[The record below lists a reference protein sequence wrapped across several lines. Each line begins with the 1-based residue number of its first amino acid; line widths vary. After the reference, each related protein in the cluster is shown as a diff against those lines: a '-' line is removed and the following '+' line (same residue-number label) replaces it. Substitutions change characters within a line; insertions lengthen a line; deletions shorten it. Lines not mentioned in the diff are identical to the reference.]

1 MNRYTFLFIAAA
13 VILLLSACKSKSNT
27 TGTESAGNENLPVI
41 ELQGDYPHKD
51 VDIHELADV
60 KYIPL
65 ETTDESLIGAAN
77 LLYMGNDTL
86 IIRDVKQHKI
96 LLFDTEGKYLSS
108 FQRIGNG
115 AKEYTRMASTC
126 VDADA
131 REIYISDFY
140 RPNRIAV
147 FNYAGDFVRDFN
159 VDSLILMSQIFD
171 YDHDNLLVSNE
182 KDMYKIS
189 FGEKVSSYPYYLVS
203 KQTGKATPVP
213 LWVESRKSDS
223 FTVKDDMGNLF
234 STTVGGI
241 HQLTNSYRGFV
252 ISDYALDTVYR
263 YVNQVLEPL
272 FVRHAD
278 NDHPGLLSGV
288 LLDNDNFCLIGV
300 MEVFVENEEM
310 QSKEPRLLMYM
321 YDSGKVGEISL
332 GNKDVPAD
340 LKWVRYGANNG
351 QYPAEVFTV
360 MTYQADYLLDQYQEN
375 GLSGQLKEVAA
386 KLQPEDNP
394 VLVIIRNK
402 QNKKGHGN

>member
-171 YDHDNLLVSNE
+171 YDHDNLLVC
-182 KDMYKIS
+182 
-189 FGEKVSSYPYYLVS
+189 
-203 KQTGKATPVP
+203 KATPVP

-288 LLDNDNFCLIGV
+288 LLDNDSFCLIGV